1 MHHVHGFAFDDMH
14 RTSDQDVKSPWVT
27 LRQDEALRAEIWQ
40 DVERCMPD
48 HDYFRLPS
56 TQKMLLDVLF
66 IFCKLN
72 QDISYRQ
79 GMHELLAPIL
89 WVVEKDAIEP
99 RSLKKHRGSD
109 GNDGMLR
116 GILDA
121 NYVEHDVF
129 TLFSL
134 IMQTAK
140 TFYELG
146 ESGPSEKSSGSRT
159 SITPQ
164 HLSPIIERSQ
174 RIHQDYLARVDPE
187 LAEHLTSIDILPQ
200 IFLM

>member
-1 MHHVHGFAFDDMH
+1 
-14 RTSDQDVKSPWVT
+14 
-27 LRQDEALRAEIWQ
+27 
-40 DVERCMPD
+40 MPD
-48 HDYFRLPS
+48 HDYFRFPS
-56 TQKMLLDVLF
+56 TQRLLLDVLF

-116 GILDA
+116 VLLNADYI
-121 NYVEHDVF
+121 EHDVF

-146 ESGPSEKSSGSRT
+146 EAEQGQRSSLSRAN
-159 SITPQ
+159 ITPQ

-174 RIHQDYLARVDPE
+174 RIHQDYLNRVDPE

-200 IFLM
+200 IFVM